1 MPASAG
7 WSRIAALH
15 KSDPQKLT
23 AAAGPTTAAVELVI
37 STPDWLQCTTGF
49 YIYGA
54 GWMAA
59 DRPVCAIL
67 HLVGSV

>member
-23 AAAGPTTAAVELVI
+23 AAAGPTTAAVELAALH
-37 STPDWLQCTTGF
+37 LQDAIEG
-49 YIYGA
+49 
-54 GWMAA
+54 
-59 DRPVCAIL
+59 RPVSYT
-67 HLVGSV
+67 HLTLPTKA